1 MVSYHKAFLCILV
14 YTFSYHTLRKII
26 LRILKYI
33 GITLAVLVIAVIAFF
48 NFHPTFGGSPSES
61 SMKVIKASKN
71 YDGEKFVNLIE
82 TKLETGDPENRK
94 SIMDFIG
101 EMLNP
106 PEGKVPNEELPTTK
120 FEAKQLIENS
130 FVWMGHSTILMNLDG
145 VTVLADPVFHNAS
158 PIPGTVTPFEMEH
171 KTTITD
177 LPEKIDV
184 VIISHDHYDH
194 LDYKAIQKLDDR
206 VGTFLVPLGLKA
218 HLERWGVD
226 ESKIQ
231 EKDWKQSVK
240 FKTLTFTMTPARHF
254 SGRGLFNRYS
264 TLWCSWVIK
273 SSKLNVFF
281 NGDSGYFGEFKEIGK
296 QYGPFDIAF
305 IENGA
310 YDKDWSEIH
319 MMPEESVQAN
329 IDLQSKLM
337 FPIHWGK
344 FDLANHTWDEPI
356 IRTIKESELKNVNIA
371 TPQIGQVF
379 TLDNIPQTKWWEMVH
394 GSKE

>member
-1 MVSYHKAFLCILV
+1 MKRILLRV
-14 YTFSYHTLRKII
+14 LKYLGIALLTITLLII
-26 LRILKYI
+26 L
-33 GITLAVLVIAVIAFF
+33 FF

-61 SMKVIKASKN
+61 SMEVIRASKN
-71 YDGEKFVNLIE
+71 YDGEKFVNLVE

-94 SIMDFIG
+94 SVMDFIG
-101 EMLNP
+101 GMLNP
-106 PEGKVPNEELPTTK
+106 PKGKVPADKLPSVKFLPT
-120 FEAKQLIENS
+120 QLTENS

-145 VTVLADPVFHNAS
+145 IKILTDPVFHNAS

-171 KTTITD
+171 GTYMDD
-177 LPEKIDV
+177 LPDKIDV

-194 LDYKAIQKLDDR
+194 LDYKAIEKLADK
-206 VGTFLVPLGLKA
+206 VETFLVPLGLKA

-226 ESKIQ
+226 ETKIQ

-240 FKTLTFTMTPARHF
+240 YRTLEFTMTPARHF

-273 SSKLNVFF
+273 SSKLSVFF
-281 NGDSGYFGEFKEIGK
+281 NGDSGYFDEFKEIGK

-310 YDKDWSEIH
+310 YDEDWSEIH

-344 FDLANHTWDEPI
+344 FDLANHTWDDPI
-356 IRTIKESELKNVNIA
+356 IRTSKETELKNVSIA
-371 TPQIGQVF
+371 TPLIGQVF
-379 TLDNIPQTKWWEMVH
+379 TLDNIPHTKWWELM
-394 GSKE
+394 GKSKK